1 MFCEKRR
8 PWRFRGFHGEAPVL
22 ESVSNLVAG
31 LITCGSPVWFVK
43 FLRAPIL
50 KNICERLLLYCC
62 SFVLLFFLLW
72 YVPLIFNHFTF
83 YLSISRDQLSSVFSW
98 SLTHLAR
105 ALVMFL
111 FFSIFLASLRLH
123 HTKLRLVYL
132 LFTTCTSHGCISHLP
147 KDSFTSL
154 FCPCYNWRWP
164 SDYTNTSRINSTM
177 LQLLIG
183 KFLLSVFHC
192 SGVK

>member
-1 MFCEKRR
+1 MLSCCCYCQKQPPGVFCEKRR
-8 PWRFRGFHGEAPVL
+8 SWRFRGFHGEAPVL

-43 FLRAPIL
+43 ILRAPIL

-111 FFSIFLASLRLH
+111 FFFYFPCVTKVTSYKTSLG
-123 HTKLRLVYL
+123 
-132 LFTTCTSHGCISHLP
+132 LFIIYHVHKSWLHLP
-147 KDSFTSL
+147 PAQRFFYFSL
-154 FCPCYNWRWP
+154 LPL
-164 SDYTNTSRINSTM
+164 
-177 LQLLIG
+177 LQLEVTKWLH
-183 KFLLSVFHC
+183 KY
-192 SGVK
+192 K